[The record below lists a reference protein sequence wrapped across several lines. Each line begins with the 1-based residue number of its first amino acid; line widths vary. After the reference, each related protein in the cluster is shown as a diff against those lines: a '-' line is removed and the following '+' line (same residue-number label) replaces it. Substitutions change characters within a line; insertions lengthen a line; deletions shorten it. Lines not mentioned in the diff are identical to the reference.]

1 VAVTGGGLLVG
12 VGVVV
17 AGAGLL
23 VRVGV
28 VIDSAGVVP
37 GALPWHDARIL
48 TAVTS
53 EMTIISIVT
62 NRRILFDALLA
73 ITTDDEILLSQ
84 PLLKVEY
91 ISKNRLSS
99 NVFTSYLVTESG
111 TVWL

>member
-1 VAVTGGGLLVG
+1 VGVGVAVAGAGLLVG

-28 VIDSAGVVP
+28 IVDSAGV
-37 GALPWHDARIL
+37 LPWHDARIL

-62 NRRILFDALLA
+62 NRRMLFNVRFSIPNHDETLLPSS
-73 ITTDDEILLSQ
+73 LL
-84 PLLKVEY
+84 L
-91 ISKNRLSS
+91 
-99 NVFTSYLVTESG
+99 
-111 TVWL
+111 

>member
-1 VAVTGGGLLVG
+1 VTVAGAGLLVG
-12 VGVVV
+12 VEVGVVV

-28 VIDSAGVVP
+28 VVDSAGV
-37 GALPWHDARIL
+37 LPWHDARIL

-62 NRRILFDALLA
+62 NRRMLFDTLLA

-84 PLLKVEY
+84 PLL
-91 ISKNRLSS
+91 L
-99 NVFTSYLVTESG
+99 
-111 TVWL
+111 

>member
-1 VAVTGGGLLVG
+1 MAVAGAGLLVG

-17 AGAGLL
+17 AGARLL

-28 VIDSAGVVP
+28 IVDSAGV
-37 GALPWHDARIL
+37 LPWHDARIL

-62 NRRILFDALLA
+62 NRRMLFDTLLA

-84 PLLKVEY
+84 PLL
-91 ISKNRLSS
+91 L
-99 NVFTSYLVTESG
+99 
-111 TVWL
+111 

>member
-1 VAVTGGGLLVG
+1 MAVAGAGLLVG
-12 VGVVV
+12 VGEVV
-17 AGAGLL
+17 AGVGLL

-28 VIDSAGVVP
+28 VVDSAGVVP

-62 NRRILFDALLA
+62 NRRMLFDTLLA

-84 PLLKVEY
+84 PLL
-91 ISKNRLSS
+91 L
-99 NVFTSYLVTESG
+99 
-111 TVWL
+111 